1 MLKDRAEAEDVV
13 QAVFVDLIGRRKTDV
28 ELGYLYRAATTRC
41 LNRIRD
47 RSRQVRLLKQHGDDM
62 LRPPDTHLESQVLS
76 GDLLTKLVASLDDRS
91 SEILVYHHLDG
102 MTQEEVAEM
111 MGLSR
116 RTIGTRLAQ
125 IKATI
130 TALEEGP

>member
-28 ELGYLYRAATTRC
+28 ELAYLYRAATTRC

-47 RSRQVRLLKQHGDDM
+47 RSRRLRLLQQHGDDM
-62 LRPPDTHLESQVLS
+62 LRPPSPRLESQVLS
-76 GDLLTKLVASLDDRS
+76 GDLLAKLVASLDDRS
-91 SEILVYHHLDG
+91 SEILIYHHLDG

-116 RTIGTRLAQ
+116 RTIGTRLSQ
-125 IKATI
+125 IRTTI
-130 TALEEGP
+130 AALEEGP

>member
-1 MLKDRAEAEDVV
+1 MLSDRAEAEDVV

-47 RSRQVRLLKQHGDDM
+47 RSRRLRLLERHGDLLVPLDI
-62 LRPPDTHLESQVLS
+62 HLESRVLS
-76 GDLLTKLVASLDDRS
+76 GDLLTKLLASLDDRS
-91 SEILVYHHLDG
+91 AEILVYHYIDG
-102 MTQEEVAEM
+102 MTQEEVAEL

-116 RTIGTRLAQ
+116 KTIGTRLGQ
-125 IKATI
+125 LRATMAAI
-130 TALEEGP
+130 QEES